1 MIYEELKQIIR
12 SVLQQG
18 LSGQQLMEALIA
30 NVNPAK
36 IYASD
41 DMLVT
46 DSYFSLLH
54 YSTGEEQI
62 TGAEW
67 NYFLDCLNGD
77 RDYSLDERLQMTET
91 NGFSWQIPV

>member
-1 MIYEELKQIIR
+1 MFYEELKEIIR
-12 SVLQQG
+12 SVTEQG
-18 LSGQQLMEALIA
+18 LSGQALMAVLAAI
-30 NVNPAK
+30 VNPTK